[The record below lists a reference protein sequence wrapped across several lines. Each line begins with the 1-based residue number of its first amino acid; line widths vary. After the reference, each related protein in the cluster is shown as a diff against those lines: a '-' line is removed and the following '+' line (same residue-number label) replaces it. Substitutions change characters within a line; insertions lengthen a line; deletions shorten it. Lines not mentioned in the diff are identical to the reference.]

1 MSVKFLIFLIFLHSF
16 LVYLEKTYSVFVKA
30 LRRVVEDALQR
41 PLDNTARSQDAL
53 AQLHKSLPDL
63 QRRRTACVNNGTLS
77 GTSSYWTSSEC
88 LCCGEKKKK
97 KRQRTSDPNISF
109 LSWMRIH
116 PILQPGTSQ
125 RLAKPPQERMGT
137 LLLREAMDGQS

>member
-1 MSVKFLIFLIFLHSF
+1 MSLKRLCARGGETLHSEHQTIYKTVGESKSVKFLIFLIFLHSF

-77 GTSSYWTSSEC
+77 GASSYWTSSEC

-97 KRQRTSDPNISF
+97 NANVPLIQIFRFCR
-109 LSWMRIH
+109 
-116 PILQPGTSQ
+116 G
-125 RLAKPPQERMGT
+125 
-137 LLLREAMDGQS
+137 